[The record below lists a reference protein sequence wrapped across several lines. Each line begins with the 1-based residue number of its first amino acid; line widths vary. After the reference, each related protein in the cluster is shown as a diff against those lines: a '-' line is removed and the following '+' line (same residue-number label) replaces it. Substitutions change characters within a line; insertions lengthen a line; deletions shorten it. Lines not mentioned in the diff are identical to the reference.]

1 MTLTAVG
8 YAYLIDAMGIQ
19 ALPPKRPAM
28 IRAVTRIEVIGD
40 TLSVPP
46 ALAPQEGDFLE
57 HIFFALKHEGVNL
70 SVLSQVLPQIPGD
83 IILAK
88 LLETPSGAYIRQ
100 ICFLWEEFTGQLLDF
115 HQPPRGAAT
124 TLFPAA
130 RYITGKAVRNTR
142 WRVDFNGLGS
152 IRYCAS
158 VERTPDIQALLDL
171 DILGKAKAFLAS
183 LPAEMMDRAISWA
196 YLSETRESFAIE
208 KESPSAD
215 KSERFVQL
223 LRQAHDQLPLTEDYL
238 VSLQNSA
245 ISNPLDMAVAFR
257 HEQNHLS
264 NGLRGAAGVTYV
276 PPPPQLCHELMQE
289 LMQFAN
295 NAPAEIDPLVA
306 AGVSSFGFVFLHP
319 FMDGN
324 GRLSRFLIHLALCR
338 SGALDNGLLLP
349 VSVAMKHGEQRYLEA
364 LQDYSKAMLQFWKIR
379 WVDLDDVAL
388 TFEGHESVYRYWDA
402 TAQVAFTLEMARQ
415 ALEVELREE
424 AQFLENYDAVVRA
437 VNARYDVRG
446 SELAKLVM
454 MCLSNNGVVSRNRRK
469 QFENIVQGEVFDF
482 IEAKAREQ
490 LFGTRSADGVDV

>member
-1 MTLTAVG
+1 MPLTTVG
-8 YAYLIDAMGIQ
+8 YAYLIDAMRIQ
-19 ALPPKRPAM
+19 ALPPRRAAV

-46 ALAPQEGDFLE
+46 TLAPAEGDFLE
-57 HIFFALKHEGVNL
+57 HVVFALKHEGVNL
-70 SVLSQVLPQIPGD
+70 CVLSQALPQIAGD
-83 IILAK
+83 TILAK
-88 LLETPSGAYIRQ
+88 LLETPSGIYIRQ
-100 ICFLWEEFTGQLLDF
+100 ICFLWEEFTGRLLDF

-124 TLFPAA
+124 ALFPAT
-130 RYITGKAVRNTR
+130 RYITGPAVRNTR

-152 IRYCAS
+152 LRYCAT
-158 VERTPDIQALLDL
+158 VERTAAIQALLDF
-171 DILGKAKAFLAS
+171 DIVGKAKAFLAS
-183 LPAEMMDRAISWA
+183 LPVEMMDRAISWA

-238 VSLQNSA
+238 VSLQNST

-276 PPPPQLCHELMQE
+276 PPPPQLCQELMQE

-295 NAPAEIDPLVA
+295 DAPARIDPLVV

-338 SGALDNGLLLP
+338 SGLLENGLLLP
-349 VSVAMKHGEQRYLEA
+349 VSVAMKHVEQRYLEA
-364 LQDYSKAMLQFWKIR
+364 LQDYSKAMMRFWKVR
-379 WVDLDDVAL
+379 WIDLDDVSL
-388 TFEGHESVYRYWDA
+388 TFEGHDSIYRYWDA
-402 TAQVAFTLEMARQ
+402 TAQVAFTLEMAKR

-424 AQFLENYDAVVRA
+424 AQFLENYDAIVRA

-469 QFENIVQGEVFDF
+469 QFENIVQTEVFDF
-482 IEAKAREQ
+482 IEARAREQ
-490 LFGTRSADGVDV
+490 LLGESAPDGVLA